1 MMNLAIVSSY
11 SESCGNAAF
20 TRVLH
25 DTIELYSNTQ
35 VEVIELDLSLLQSI
49 EYNVRRKAEIH
60 IKGICEQLK
69 VFDAVNIQME
79 AGLYGTFPNDIVRR
93 AKQLIDANPNTSVTF
108 HSPRLMSGTTA
119 TRRSGLKKILLLKLL
134 SGIKE
139 IIDNYYANIHT
150 RINKKIIGYAVL
162 RNCRFIVHTLRARKQ
177 IKDFFCYDRVDV
189 HPIKN
194 VPHKFAVDPSVLM
207 RIRQELNLADSDVL
221 IGMFGYISS
230 YKGHIDA
237 LRAMKY
243 LPSNHKL
250 LIFGRQHPKTLK
262 SNGVIDNYLELLI
275 NTIESSG
282 WEKNSSWLKNRVF
295 FVGELNDN
303 DFLQVASSIDVT
315 WLPYYETGQDGS
327 GIAAICMDLC
337 QRVLCSTSFTFD
349 ELFKLISYPNV
360 MRFDIGNAME
370 MATKTGMIL
379 RRDVQTMSNEDQ
391 SLYSTQTQAL
401 AYIKDLPKA
410 NLADAVKTADPL
422 HEA

>member
-25 DTIELYSNTQ
+25 DTIEIYSNTQ

-49 EYNVRRKAEIH
+49 ERNVRCKAEIH
-60 IKGICEQLK
+60 IKGICERLK

-79 AGLYGTFPNDIVRR
+79 AGLYGTLPHDIVRR
-93 AKQLIDANPNTSVTF
+93 AKQLIDANPNTSVTL
-108 HSPRLMSGTTA
+108 HSPRLMSGTPA
-119 TRRSGLKKILLLKLL
+119 TVRSGLKNFLQLKVR

-139 IIDNYYANIHT
+139 IIDNYRTHIHV

-194 VPHKFAVDPSVLM
+194 VPHKFAVDPSVLK
-207 RIRQELNLADSDVL
+207 RIRHELNLADSDVL

-230 YKGHIDA
+230 YKGHKDA
-237 LRAMKY
+237 LLAMKY

-250 LIFGRQHPKTLK
+250 LIFGRQHPQTLK
-262 SNGVIDNYLELLI
+262 SNGVIDNYLELLV
-275 NTIESSG
+275 NTIES
-282 WEKNSSWLKNRVF
+282 SSWLKNRIF
-295 FVGELNDN
+295 FIGELNDN

-337 QRVLCSTSFTFD
+337 QRVLCSTSFAFD
-349 ELFKLISYPNV
+349 ELFKLIPYPNM
-360 MRFDIGNAME
+360 MRFDIGNVME
-370 MATKTGMIL
+370 IATKTGMIL

-391 SLYSTQTQAL
+391 SLYSTRTQAL
-401 AYIKDLPKA
+401 TYVKDLPKA
-410 NLADAVKTADPL
+410 CLADAVKTAAPL